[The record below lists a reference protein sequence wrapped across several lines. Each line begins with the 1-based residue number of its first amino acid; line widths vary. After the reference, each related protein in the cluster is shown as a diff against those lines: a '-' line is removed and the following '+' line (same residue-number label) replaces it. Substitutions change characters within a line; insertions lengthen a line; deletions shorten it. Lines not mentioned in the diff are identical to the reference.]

1 MEYGQVQRGLLG
13 IQIADVTAEI
23 AESKKLD
30 IVQGVFVSFVN
41 AGSAAEV
48 SGIETGDVI
57 VAINN
62 HSVAGVSEMQ
72 EWVARHRPGQSIKV
86 TYRRDGKNYDVKA
99 ILKKFDGSNEMK
111 KAEVSRVEGVELED
125 LSYAKLTELNLDG
138 GVLIKKVSEGKWKK
152 SGLKENFII
161 THIDKVP
168 VDNAFD
174 FNRIMEMKKGG
185 VLLEG
190 VFKNGERGT
199 FGVEF

>member
-1 MEYGQVQRGLLG
+1 MLFR
-13 IQIADVTAEI
+13 
-23 AESKKLD
+23 S
-30 IVQGVFVSFVN
+30 
-41 AGSAAEV
+41 
-48 SGIETGDVI
+48 
-57 VAINN
+57 
-62 HSVAGVSEMQ
+62 
-72 EWVARHRPGQSIKV
+72 
-86 TYRRDGKNYDVKA
+86 YRRDGKNYDVKA

-111 KAEVSRVEGVELED
+111 KAEVSRVVGVELED

-174 FNRIMEMKKGG
+174 FNRIMEIKKGG